1 MIVKKNIPSVCKTS
15 RAVNSLENVACLIGG
30 NVAFPYL
37 DSVFGLRL
45 KVQKHFSRNG
55 SLCNGICVLQYGMS
69 SWCRSAD
76 LSPCVAT

>member
-1 MIVKKNIPSVCKTS
+1 MKGAGSVKKNIPSVCKTS

-30 NVAFPYL
+30 NTAFPYL

-55 SLCNGICVLQYGMS
+55 SLCNGICVLQ
-69 SWCRSAD
+69 
-76 LSPCVAT
+76 